1 MFCHLY
7 NKNIICKMLRNRC
20 ISTFQA
26 RREKILHRRRLLLF
40 YVFLQVNH
48 ISREIWVHPLNEDR
62 ASKGEFF
69 NLYCDQRYFGDRFF
83 LNYRMSVHQF
93 DDILRKITP
102 YIKKKDT
109 NFRSSISAEEKLCL
123 TIRYVDLF
131 CILLPLI
138 NKQTN
143 RCDTLAML
151 SMTSNILVY
160 GFLHIIDGILCTK
173 S

>member
-1 MFCHLY
+1 MP
-7 NKNIICKMLRNRC
+7 RNRC
-20 ISTFQA
+20 ISTFRA

-109 NFRSSISAEEKLCL
+109 NFHSSISAEEKLCL
-123 TIRYVDLF
+123 TIRCVDLF

-138 NKQTN
+138 NKQTD
-143 RCDTLAML
+143 RHETLCM
-151 SMTSNILVY
+151 SSITTTTLVY

>member
-1 MFCHLY
+1 MP
-7 NKNIICKMLRNRC
+7 RNCC
-20 ISTFQA
+20 ISTFRA
-26 RREKILHRRRLLLF
+26 RREKILRRRRLLLF

-83 LNYRMSVHQF
+83 LNYQMSVHQF

-109 NFRSSISAEEKLCL
+109 NCHSSISAEEKLCL
-123 TIRYVDLF
+123 TIRCIDLF

-138 NKQTN
+138 NKQTD
-143 RCDTLAML
+143 RHETLCM
-151 SMTSNILVY
+151 SSNTTTTLVY

>member
-1 MFCHLY
+1 MPH
-7 NKNIICKMLRNRC
+7 NRC
-20 ISTFQA
+20 ISTFRA
-26 RREKILHRRRLLLF
+26 RREKILRRRRLLLF

-48 ISREIWVHPLNEDR
+48 ISREIWVNPLNEDR

-69 NLYCDQRYFGDRFF
+69 NMYCDQRYFGDRFF
-83 LNYRMSVHQF
+83 LNYWMSVHQF

-123 TIRYVDLF
+123 TIRCVDLF

-138 NKQTN
+138 NKQTD
-143 RCDTLAML
+143 RHETLCM
-151 SMTSNILVY
+151 SSITTTTLVY
-160 GFLHIIDGILCTK
+160 GFLHIIDRILCTK
-173 S
+173 SWCTSM

>member
-7 NKNIICKMLRNRC
+7 NKNIVCKMPRNRC
-20 ISTFQA
+20 ISTFRA
-26 RREKILHRRRLLLF
+26 RREKILRRRRLLLF

-109 NFRSSISAEEKLCL
+109 NFCNSISAEEKLCL
-123 TIRYVDLF
+123 TIRCIDLF

-138 NKQTN
+138 NKQTD
-143 RCDTLAML
+143 RHETLCM
-151 SMTSNILVY
+151 SSITTSTLVY

>member
-1 MFCHLY
+1 MGF
-7 NKNIICKMLRNRC
+7 KT
-20 ISTFQA
+20 ISTVLWLCFVIYTIKISSAKCCAIVVFQHFELE
-26 RREKILHRRRLLLF
+26 EKILCRRRLLLF

-102 YIKKKDT
+102 YIKKKHT

-123 TIRYVDLF
+123 TIRCVDLF

-138 NKQTN
+138 NKQTDMKHYV
-143 RCDTLAML
+143 CQVLQPPP
-151 SMTSNILVY
+151 
-160 GFLHIIDGILCTK
+160 
-173 S
+173 